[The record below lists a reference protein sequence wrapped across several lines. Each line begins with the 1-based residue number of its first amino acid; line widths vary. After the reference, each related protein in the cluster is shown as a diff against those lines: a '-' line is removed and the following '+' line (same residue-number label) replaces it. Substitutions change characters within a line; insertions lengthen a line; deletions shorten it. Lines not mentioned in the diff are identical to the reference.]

1 MAKLSGPLSF
11 EGKLQDF
18 SAYKMKGVD
27 GIVLRMGWGPSKED
41 IKTKGNYVNTRRI
54 NAEFGGRSTT
64 ASYIKRILKPI
75 ETSLDYNMMATLTG
89 LLKQMQAEDAESEWG
104 LRNVLIS
111 SKPFL
116 LEGLTL
122 NRRYPFDTVVST
134 PIKVELDKEAGK
146 ALVNIPQLIPSVN
159 FFPPANFSV
168 CRIRAILGFVPDFH
182 FAEPRYKP
190 LLDVKQWQ
198 PALASTE
205 WFQAG
210 NGCPPSEMSLS
221 ITGTLPPESYS
232 LMVAVGVQVGTPL
245 PGHVLPLKRNGCGK
259 ILVVR

>member
-64 ASYIKRILKPI
+64 ASFVKRILKPI
-75 ETSLDYNMMATLTG
+75 ETIVDYNMMATLTG

-122 NRRYPFDTVVST
+122 NRRYPFDTAVST

-146 ALVNIPQLIPSVN
+146 ALVNIPS
-159 FFPPANFSV
+159 
-168 CRIRAILGFVPDFH
+168 
-182 FAEPRYKP
+182 
-190 LLDVKQWQ
+190 
-198 PALASTE
+198 
-205 WFQAG
+205 
-210 NGCPPSEMSLS
+210 
-221 ITGTLPPESYS
+221 
-232 LMVAVGVQVGTPL
+232 
-245 PGHVLPLKRNGCGK
+245 
-259 ILVVR
+259 